1 MRTDDRADFAVPTDE
16 YPTLDSKILVRNS
29 MEWSKDV
36 EMGSVPLS
44 GQHAFHF
51 RCLLSWMILMLSAER
66 LVALGFCLISC
77 KLADSACW
85 LEGMVCSLKDVE
97 GGFC

>member
-1 MRTDDRADFAVPTDE
+1 MRTDNRADFAVPTDE

-51 RCLLSWMILMLSAER
+51 RM
-66 LVALGFCLISC
+66 
-77 KLADSACW
+77 
-85 LEGMVCSLKDVE
+85 
-97 GGFC
+97 